1 MTIIKLIVLGS
12 SSNGNCYLLDD
23 GEHILIIEA
32 GIPFAEVKEAIDYQT
47 SRIAGVLSSHCHQDH
62 RKYLHEYEAVGI
74 PVLKGNIYSD
84 MLQEFIVCEGQ
95 RVRMGMG
102 PYIVYPF
109 EVPHDV
115 LCFGYKILYEPFY
128 LAENRQYMYLVFV
141 TDAKYVKY
149 TFPEV
154 NHIMVEANYAQDIL
168 DENVSSG
175 EIPESLRKRIMKSH
189 MSFETAKGMVEANK
203 SAELRNVI
211 MCHLSSRNSDKE
223 RFQREMEEVAGSWC
237 NVHIATKGLEIPLN
251 KYPF

>member
-1 MTIIKLIVLGS
+1 MILKVLGS
-12 SSNGNCYLLDD
+12 GSSGNCYLLDS
-23 GEHILIIEA
+23 GEEILIIEA

-47 SRIAGVLSSHCHQDH
+47 SRIVGVLSTHEHGDH
-62 RKYLHEYEAVGI
+62 RKYLHEYEAIGI

-84 MLQEFIVCEGQ
+84 MLRELIVCESQG
-95 RVRMGMG
+95 VHIGNDF
-102 PYIVYPF
+102 IVFPF

-115 LCFGYKILYEPFY
+115 TCYGYLIKHWDMGNLIFI
-128 LAENRQYMYLVFV
+128 

-149 TFPEV
+149 TFPGV
-154 NHIMVEANYAQDIL
+154 NQIMVEANYAQDIL

-175 EIPESLRKRIMKSH
+175 EIPESLRNRVMKSH
-189 MSFETAKGMVEANK
+189 MSFETAKGMVKANK
-203 SAELRNVI
+203 SPDIMNVI

-223 RFQREMEEVAGSWC
+223 RFKYEMQKAAGPYC